1 MALLSRCGDSG
12 LSDAKGRRKVEQGL
26 ITLACTALVSLIDF
40 VYVGGGVSLTDTLF
54 SFFLG
59 PTDNRI
65 VFLINVIAAGEGWRL
80 CFLLHPADATSVGE
94 F

>member
-1 MALLSRCGDSG
+1 MALLSRYGDSG

-26 ITLACTALVSLIDF
+26 ISLACTGL
-40 VYVGGGVSLTDTLF
+40 VSLTDTLF